1 MDMDKPYQNDATTL
15 TSSNL
20 PTFTD
25 HAWQPSYRTG
35 RDDLATDFYAPA
47 MARATR
53 IERTSGYFRS
63 TVFALLYEPLQGFL
77 ARNGHLSILCSPYLS
92 PDDTE
97 TFHALLRQRNDGQE
111 ALTAFSRQAFLSEVK
126 ALFNGAHGDWHQKIL
141 GGMVRHGFLDI
152 RIGVLRAGNG
162 LFHEKLGVFH
172 DAHGHR
178 ISFKGSVNE
187 TFSGWGLQGNIESID
202 TFYSWLPED
211 APRVDDHHKDFLDV
225 WEGRY
230 QKVSTLT
237 LGEAIDAAILEKAP
251 DDPEEA
257 RALLAR
263 YQSYRAKS
271 GVRIVGVMHPPD
283 NAAKTLTLSEQEDDQ
298 APDKTNQWPS
308 GRVAAPHQ
316 AVAIKA
322 WYEAGQRGIFEHATG
337 SGKTF
342 TALHIIRDHLRQQG
356 VVLIV
361 VPSTLLMK
369 GWFAEL
375 SLEIPDANVVRVG
388 GGHNRWRSPG
398 DLEWRMQ
405 RPSQKHPLVML
416 ATMQTAAKKAFRD
429 RLRRLSNILLVA
441 DEVHQLGSDLHRQL
455 LNLNMGS
462 RLGLSATPERFGD
475 PDGTA
480 ILMHYFGGIVGAP
493 FTLSDAM
500 SAGRLTQYHYHPET
514 LSLNA
519 EEADAWEELTEQL
532 REAIQKG
539 PRDENGKPQDN
550 QRTRLLKIKRSR
562 IAKKAA
568 AKTRI
573 AKEIIEAHYAPGQHW
588 LVYCED
594 QEQLGEVAAA
604 IAETGIAP
612 WVYYAD
618 MAGDPD
624 ATLAAFRR
632 HSGVIVSIRCL
643 DEGVDIPEIS
653 HAIILASSQNPRQ
666 FIQRRGRV
674 LRRSP
679 GKHRAHIWD
688 ALVLPPDT
696 ENDIHGSLTRSE
708 LLRAIEFAEHAAD
721 QGGGASRLR
730 TLAASLGLSVDEI
743 YGLAEPDTEED
754 E

>member
-1 MDMDKPYQNDATTL
+1 MGNPHHRPASATTL
-15 TSSNL
+15 SSK

-25 HAWQPSYRTG
+25 HSWQSSYRTG
-35 RDDLATDFYAPA
+35 RDDLASDFYAPA
-47 MARATR
+47 MTRAMR

-77 ARNGHLSILCSPYLS
+77 ERNGHISVLCSPYLS
-92 PDDTE
+92 PDDTA
-97 TFHALLRQRNDGQE
+97 TFQALLGQRNDGPD
-111 ALTAFSRQAFLSEVK
+111 ALADFSRQAFLNDVMT
-126 ALFNGAHGDWHQKIL
+126 LFNASHGDWHQKIL
-141 GGMVRHGFLDI
+141 GGMIRHGFLDI
-152 RIGVLRAGNG
+152 RIAVLRAGNG
-162 LFHEKLGVFH
+162 LFHEKLGIFH
-172 DAHGHR
+172 DAQGKR

-202 TFYSWLPED
+202 AFYSWLPED
-211 APRVDDHHKDFLDV
+211 APRVDDHYQDFLDV

-230 QKVSTLT
+230 QKVNTLT
-237 LGEAIDAAILEKAP
+237 LGEAVDGAILESAP
-251 DDPEEA
+251 DDPDEV

-263 YQSYRAKS
+263 YQSHRAKR
-271 GVRIVGVMHPPD
+271 GARIANIKSQRSEPDLPPMSSEHDDSHPSPD
-283 NAAKTLTLSEQEDDQ
+283 N
-298 APDKTNQWPS
+298 PDEWPS
-308 GRVAAPHQ
+308 GRIAEPHQ
-316 AVAIKA
+316 TEAIRA
-322 WYEAGQRGIFEHATG
+322 WYEAGQQGIFEHATG

-342 TALHIIRDHLRQQG
+342 TALHIVREHLQQQG

-369 GWFAEL
+369 GWFEEL
-375 SLEIPDANVVRVG
+375 SLELPHAHVVRIG

-405 RPSQKHPLVML
+405 RPSVKRPLIML
-416 ATMQTAAKKAFRD
+416 ATMQTAAKRDFRG
-429 RLRRLSNILLVA
+429 RLRRLDNLLLVA
-441 DEVHQLGSDLHRQL
+441 DEVHQLGSELHRQL
-455 LNLNMGS
+455 LNLDMGA
-462 RLGLSATPERFGD
+462 RLGLSATPDRFGD

-480 ILMHYFGGIVGAP
+480 ILMHYFNGIVGTP

-500 SAGRLTQYHYHPET
+500 SAGRLTQYYYHPVT
-514 LSLNA
+514 LELNA
-519 EEADAWEELTEQL
+519 EEADDWEELSEQL
-532 REAIQKG
+532 RQAIQRG
-539 PRDENGKPQDN
+539 PRDDNGKPKDN
-550 QRTRLLKIKRSR
+550 QRTRLLKIQRSR

-568 AKTRI
+568 AKVRI
-573 AKEIIEAHYAPGQHW
+573 ARDIIEEHYEPGQHW

-594 QEQLGEVAAA
+594 QAQLGDVAAA
-604 IAETGIAP
+604 IAETGVSP
-612 WVYYAD
+612 WVYYSD
-618 MAGDPD
+618 MDGDPD
-624 ATLAAFRR
+624 VTLASFRR
-632 HSGVIVSIRCL
+632 NSGIIVSIRCL

-674 LRRSP
+674 LRRFPS
-679 GKHRAHIWD
+679 KHRAYIWD

-696 ENDIHGSLTRSE
+696 ESDIHGSLTRSE

-743 YGLAEPDTEED
+743 YGLAEPANGED

>member
-1 MDMDKPYQNDATTL
+1 MDNPHHRPATATTL
-15 TSSNL
+15 SNA
-20 PTFTD
+20 PAFTD
-25 HAWQPSYRTG
+25 HAWKPSYRTG
-35 RDDLATDFYAPA
+35 RDDLADDFYAPA

-53 IERTSGYFRS
+53 IDRTSGYFRS
-63 TVFALLYEPLQGFL
+63 TVFALLYDPLQGFL
-77 ARNGHLSILCSPYLS
+77 ERNGCISVLCSPYLS

-97 TFHALLRQRNDGQE
+97 TFQALLRQRNDGEE
-111 ALTAFSRQAFLSEVK
+111 ALNEFSRQAFLNDVV
-126 ALFNGAHGDWHQKIL
+126 ALFNASHGDWHQKIL
-141 GGMVRHGFLDI
+141 GGMLRHGFLDI

-162 LFHEKLGVFH
+162 LFHEKLGIFH

-178 ISFKGSVNE
+178 LSFKGSVNE

-202 TFYSWLPED
+202 AFYCWLPED
-211 APRVDDHHKDFLDV
+211 APRVDDHYQDFLDV

-230 QKVSTLT
+230 QKVNTLT
-237 LGEAIDAAILEKAP
+237 LGEAIDGAILENAP
-251 DDPEEA
+251 DDPDEV
-257 RALLAR
+257 RGLLAR
-263 YQSYRAKS
+263 YQSHRAERGARIA
-271 GVRIVGVMHPPD
+271 GVQHLAPAPADHDDTSLPD
-283 NAAKTLTLSEQEDDQ
+283 SQD
-298 APDKTNQWPS
+298 QWPS

-316 AVAIKA
+316 AEAIKA
-322 WYEAGQRGIFEHATG
+322 WYETGRQGIFEHATG

-369 GWFAEL
+369 GWFEEL
-375 SLEIPDANVVRVG
+375 SLELPHAHVVRIG

-405 RPSQKHPLVML
+405 RPSAKRPLVML
-416 ATMQTAAKKAFRD
+416 ATMQTAAKRMFRD
-429 RLRRLSNILLVA
+429 RLRRLDNLLLVA
-441 DEVHQLGSDLHRQL
+441 DEVHQSGSELHRQI
-455 LNLNMGS
+455 LNLKMGA

-480 ILMHYFGGIVGAP
+480 ILMHYFNGIVGTP

-500 SAGRLTQYHYHPET
+500 TAGRLTQYHYHPVT

-519 EEADAWEELTEQL
+519 EEADEWEVLTEQL
-532 REAIQKG
+532 RQAIQRG
-539 PRDENGKPQDN
+539 PRDDNGKPQDN
-550 QRTRLLKIKRSR
+550 QRTRLLKIQRSR

-568 AKTRI
+568 AKVHI
-573 AKEIIEAHYAPGQHW
+573 ARDIIEEHYEPGQHW

-594 QEQLGEVAAA
+594 QAQLGDVAAA
-604 IAETGIAP
+604 IADTGVSP
-612 WVYYAD
+612 WVYYSD
-618 MAGDPD
+618 MEGDPD

-632 HSGVIVSIRCL
+632 NSGIIVSIRCL

-679 GKHRAHIWD
+679 GKYRAYIWD

-696 ENDIHGSLTRSE
+696 VNDIHGSLTRSE

-730 TLAASLGLSVDEI
+730 TLAASLGLSIDEI
-743 YGLAEPDTEED
+743 YGLAEPDAEE
-754 E
+754 EL